1 MENILHDFN
10 EKVISL
16 VANCLKNSITE
27 EGISNFTDDLEQQ
40 MIELGGQVTQFLIE
54 YAENIIFKL
63 KDRKEKFE
71 SLEKDNRTLISIFG
85 EINFKRRY
93 YLDKKTKERIY
104 LLDQFLKLEPRE
116 RMLANVKE
124 RILDEARETSYKRAG
139 EKASYG
145 TEISK
150 QTVKNEI
157 NKLKFKEETE
167 KQKENKKKVKRIYII
182 ADEDHVH
189 LQKGGIEEPRLIIIY
204 DSILSRG
211 KRLELKNKKHF
222 GGIYTKKIDDLWEEV
237 MTYIENNY
245 DTEYLERV
253 YISGDGASWI
263 KTGIEWII
271 KSEYVLDEFHM
282 KKAINGIA
290 GRITKTNKEEKEK
303 QKKELKTALRRL
315 NFVKFKE
322 ICYEILAEEME
333 KTTRKRKEELM
344 NYILN
349 NVEGIKNLY
358 RNKKELHGC
367 SAEGHI
373 SHIYSDRMS
382 SRPMGWSTENV
393 NNMSRLRIA
402 KEDNIKVKEILE
414 NSKKII
420 EFKEIE
426 KIRNQANKKIDES
439 IDFKTVSVPI
449 MNFGTLEERI
459 FFKNLLEYNK
469 AV

>member
-27 EGISNFTDDLEQQ
+27 RGISDFTNDLEDE
-40 MIELGGQVTQFLIE
+40 MIKFGSKVTQFLVE

-71 SLEKDNRTLISIFG
+71 SLEKDERTIISIFG
-85 EINFKRRY
+85 ELNFKRRY
-93 YLDKKTKERIY
+93 YQDKETKERIY
-104 LLDQFLKLEPRE
+104 LLDQFLKLEKRE
-116 RMLANVKE
+116 RMLPNVKE
-124 RILDEARETSYKRAG
+124 RLIEEARETSYRRAG

-157 NKLKFKEETE
+157 NKLDFKAEISDE
-167 KQKENKKKVKRIYII
+167 KENKKKVKKLYII

-189 LQKGGIEEPRLIIIY
+189 LQKGGIEEPRLVVVY
-204 DSILSRG
+204 DKVVAKG
-211 KRLELKNKKHF
+211 KRIELKNKKHF
-222 GGIYTKKIDDLWEEV
+222 GGIYTNRIDDLWEEV

-253 YISGDGASWI
+253 YITGDGANWI
-263 KTGIEWII
+263 KTGLEWIV
-271 KSEYVLDEFHM
+271 KSKYVLDEFHM
-282 KKAINGIA
+282 KKAVNGIV
-290 GRITKTNKEEKEK
+290 GRITKTNKEKKEKEK
-303 QKKELKTALRRL
+303 KELRTALRRL

-322 ICYEILAEEME
+322 KCYEILAEEME

-382 SRPMGWSTENV
+382 SRPMGWSTTNV
-393 NNMSRLRIA
+393 GNMSKLRIA
-402 KEDNIKVKEILE
+402 REDKISMKEVLKNSQKE
-414 NSKKII
+414 I
-420 EFKEIE
+420 EFKEIQ
-426 KIRNQANKKIDES
+426 KIRNQANAKIRKS
-439 IDFKTVSVPI
+439 INFKAVKVPI
-449 MNFGTLEERI
+449 INFGTQEEKI
-459 FFKNLLEYNK
+459 FFRNLLEYK

>member
-27 EGISNFTDDLEQQ
+27 KGISDFTNDLESE
-40 MIELGGQVTQFLIE
+40 MVEFGSQVTQFLVE
-54 YAENIIFKL
+54 YAENTIFKL

-71 SLEKDNRTLISIFG
+71 CLEKDDRTIISIFG

-93 YLDKKTKERIY
+93 YQDKETKERIY
-104 LLDQFLKLEPRE
+104 LLDQFLKLEKRE
-116 RMLANVKE
+116 RMLPNVKE
-124 RILDEARETSYKRAG
+124 RLIEEARETSYRRAG
-139 EKASYG
+139 KKASYG

-157 NKLKFKEETE
+157 NKLDFKPEIGEE
-167 KQKENKKKVKRIYII
+167 KESKKKVKKLYII

-189 LQKGGIEEPRLIIIY
+189 LQKGGIEEPRLIIVY
-204 DSILSRG
+204 DSVLVKG
-211 KRLELKNKKHF
+211 KRIELKNKKHF
-222 GGIYTKKIDDLWEEV
+222 GGVYTKKIDDLWGEV

-253 YISGDGASWI
+253 YISGDGANWI
-263 KTGIEWII
+263 KTGLEWIV
-271 KSEYVLDEFHM
+271 KSIYVLDEFHM
-282 KKAINGIA
+282 KKAVNGIV

-303 QKKELKTALRRL
+303 QKKEIRTALRRL
-315 NFVKFKE
+315 NFVRFKE
-322 ICYEILAEEME
+322 LCYEILTEEME
-333 KTTRKRKEELM
+333 KTTRKRKQDLM
-344 NYILN
+344 EYILN

-367 SAEGHI
+367 SAEGHV

-382 SRPMGWSTENV
+382 SRPMGWSTTNI
-393 NNMSRLRIA
+393 NNMSRLRTA
-402 KEDNIKVKEILE
+402 KEDNISTEEVLN
-414 NSKKII
+414 NSKKVI
-420 EFKEIE
+420 ELKEIQ
-426 KIRNQANKKIDES
+426 KIRNQANAKIKES
-439 IDFKTVSVPI
+439 INFKPISVPI
-449 MNFGTLEERI
+449 MNFGTQEERI
-459 FFKNLLEYNK
+459 FFKNLLEYK

>member
-16 VANCLKNSITE
+16 VTNCLKNSITE
-27 EGISNFTDDLEQQ
+27 KGISDFTNDLESE
-40 MIELGGQVTQFLIE
+40 MIEFGSQVTQFLVE

-71 SLEKDNRTLISIFG
+71 SLEKDGRTIISIFG

-93 YLDKKTKERIY
+93 YQNKETKERIY
-104 LLDQFLKLEPRE
+104 LLDQFLKLEKRE
-116 RMLANVKE
+116 RMLSNVKE
-124 RILDEARETSYKRAG
+124 RLIDEARETSYKRAG
-139 EKASYG
+139 QKASYG

-157 NKLKFKEETE
+157 NKLDFKAEIAKE
-167 KQKENKKKVKRIYII
+167 KENKKKVKKLYII

-189 LQKGGIEEPRLIIIY
+189 LQKGGIEEPRLIIVY
-204 DSILSRG
+204 DSIIAKG
-211 KRLELKNKKHF
+211 KRIELKNKKHF

-253 YISGDGASWI
+253 YISGDGANWI
-263 KTGIEWII
+263 KTGLEWII
-271 KSEYVLDEFHM
+271 KSVYVLDEFHM
-282 KKAINGIA
+282 KKAVNGIV
-290 GRITKTNKEEKEK
+290 GRITKANKKEKEK
-303 QKKELKTALRRL
+303 QKREIRTELRRL
-315 NFVKFKE
+315 NFVRFKE
-322 ICYEILAEEME
+322 ICCEILEEEME
-333 KTTRKRKEELM
+333 KTTRERKEDLM
-344 NYILN
+344 DYILN

-367 SAEGHI
+367 SAEGHV

-382 SRPMGWSTENV
+382 SRPMGWSTTNI
-393 NNMSRLRIA
+393 NNMSRLRTA
-402 KEDNIKVKEILE
+402 KEDNISTEEILN
-414 NSKKII
+414 NSKKVI
-420 EFKEIE
+420 ELKEIQ
-426 KIRNQANKKIDES
+426 KIRNQANAKIKES
-439 IDFKTVSVPI
+439 INFKPVNVPI
-449 MNFGTLEERI
+449 MNFGTTEEKI
-459 FFKNLLEYNK
+459 FFKNLLEYK

>member
-16 VANCLKNSITE
+16 VGNCLKSSLTE
-27 EGISNFTDDLEQQ
+27 KGISDFTNDLERE
-40 MIELGGQVTQFLIE
+40 MIEFGSQVTQFLVE

-71 SLEKDNRTLISIFG
+71 SLEKDDRTIISIFG
-85 EINFKRRY
+85 ELNFKRRY
-93 YLDKKTKERIY
+93 YKDKETKERIY
-104 LLDQFLKLEPRE
+104 LLDQFLKLEKRE
-116 RMLANVKE
+116 RMLPNVKE
-124 RILDEARETSYKRAG
+124 RIIEEARETSYKRAG
-139 EKASYG
+139 QKASYG

-157 NKLKFKEETE
+157 NKLDIKPEIAEEKES
-167 KQKENKKKVKRIYII
+167 KKKVKKLYII

-189 LQKGGIEEPRLIIIY
+189 LQKGGIDEPRLIIVY
-204 DSILSRG
+204 DSIIAKG
-211 KRLELKNKKHF
+211 KRIELKNKRHF

-253 YISGDGASWI
+253 YISGDGANWI
-263 KTGIEWII
+263 KTGLEWII
-271 KSEYVLDEFHM
+271 KSVYVLDEFHM
-282 KKAINGIA
+282 KKAVNGIV

-303 QKKELKTALRRL
+303 QKKELRTALRRL
-315 NFVKFKE
+315 NFVRFKE

-333 KTTRKRKEELM
+333 KTTRERKQDLM
-344 NYILN
+344 DYILN

-382 SRPMGWSTENV
+382 SRPMGWSTTNI
-393 NNMSRLRIA
+393 NNMSKLRTA
-402 KEDNIKVKEILE
+402 KEDNISTEEILN
-414 NSKKII
+414 NSKKVI
-420 EFKEIE
+420 EIKEIQ
-426 KIRNQANKKIDES
+426 KIRNQANASIKES
-439 IDFKTVSVPI
+439 INFKPVSVPI
-449 MNFGTLEERI
+449 MNFGTQEERI
-459 FFKNLLEYNK
+459 FFKNLLEYK

>member
-10 EKVISL
+10 KKVISL
-16 VANCLKNSITE
+16 VINCLKNSITE
-27 EGISNFTDDLEQQ
+27 KGISDFTNDLESE
-40 MIELGGQVTQFLIE
+40 MIKFGSEVTQFLIE

-63 KDRKEKFE
+63 KERKEKFE
-71 SLEKDNRTLISIFG
+71 SLEKDERTIISIFG
-85 EINFKRRY
+85 EVNFKRRY
-93 YLDKKTKERIY
+93 YKDKETKERIY
-104 LLDQFLKLEPRE
+104 LLDQFLKLEKRE
-116 RMLANVKE
+116 RMLQNVKE
-124 RILDEARETSYKRAG
+124 RLIEEARETSYRRAG

-157 NKLKFKEETE
+157 NKLDFKTEISEE
-167 KQKENKKKVKRIYII
+167 KENKKKVKKIYII

-189 LQKGGIEEPRLIIIY
+189 LQKGGIEEPRLVVVY
-204 DSILSRG
+204 DNVVAKG
-211 KRLELKNKKHF
+211 KRIELKNKKHF
-222 GGIYTKKIDDLWEEV
+222 GGIYTKRIDDLWEEV

-263 KTGIEWII
+263 KTGVEWIV
-271 KSEYVLDEFHM
+271 KSKYVLDEFHM
-282 KKAINGIA
+282 KKAVNGIV
-290 GRITKTNKEEKEK
+290 GRITKTNKEKKEKEK
-303 QKKELKTALRRL
+303 KELRTALRRL

-322 ICYEILAEEME
+322 KCYEILAEEME
-333 KTTRKRKEELM
+333 KTIRKRKEEMM

-349 NVEGIKNLY
+349 NIEGIKNLY

-382 SRPMGWSTENV
+382 SRPMGWSTTNV
-393 NNMSRLRIA
+393 ENMSKLRIA
-402 KEDNIKVKEILE
+402 KEDKIRTEEILK
-414 NSKKII
+414 NSKKVI
-420 EFKEIE
+420 ELNEIQ
-426 KIRNQANKKIDES
+426 KIRNQANAKIKES
-439 IDFKTVSVPI
+439 INFKPVSVPI
-449 MNFGTLEERI
+449 MSFGTQEEKI
-459 FFKNLLEYNK
+459 FFKNLLEYK

>member
-16 VANCLKNSITE
+16 LTNCLKNSITE
-27 EGISNFTDDLEQQ
+27 KGISDFTNDLESE
-40 MIELGGQVTQFLIE
+40 MIKFGSKVTQFIVE

-63 KDRKEKFE
+63 KERKERFE
-71 SLEKDNRTLISIFG
+71 SLEKDERTIISIFG

-93 YLDKKTKERIY
+93 YQDKETNERIY
-104 LLDQFLKLEPRE
+104 LLDQFLKLEKRE
-116 RMLANVKE
+116 RMLPNVKE
-124 RILDEARETSYKRAG
+124 RLIEEARETSYRRAG
-139 EKASYG
+139 QKASYG
-145 TEISK
+145 IEISK

-157 NKLKFKEETE
+157 NKLDFKTEISEE
-167 KQKENKKKVKRIYII
+167 KENKKKVKKIYII

-189 LQKGGIEEPRLIIIY
+189 LQKGGIEEPRLIVVY
-204 DSILSRG
+204 DNVVAKG
-211 KRLELKNKKHF
+211 KRIELKNKKHF
-222 GGIYTKKIDDLWEEV
+222 GGIYTNRIDDLWEEV

-263 KTGIEWII
+263 KTGLEWIV
-271 KSEYVLDEFHM
+271 KSKYVLDEFHM
-282 KKAINGIA
+282 KKAVNGIV
-290 GRITKTNKEEKEK
+290 GRITKANKEEKEK
-303 QKKELKTALRRL
+303 QKEEIRTALRRL
-315 NFVKFKE
+315 NFVEFKE

-333 KTTRKRKEELM
+333 KTTRKRKEDLM

-382 SRPMGWSTENV
+382 SRPMGWSTTNV
-393 NNMSRLRIA
+393 GKMSKLRIA
-402 KEDNIKVKEILE
+402 KEDKISTEEILN
-414 NSKKII
+414 NSKKVI
-420 EFKEIE
+420 EVNEIQ
-426 KIRNQANKKIDES
+426 KIRNQAKAKIKES
-439 IDFKTVSVPI
+439 INFKPVKIPI
-449 MNFGTLEERI
+449 MSFGTQEERI
-459 FFKNLLEYNK
+459 FFRNLLEYK

>member
-16 VANCLKNSITE
+16 VGNCLKNTITE
-27 EGISNFTDDLEQQ
+27 KGISDFTNDLESE
-40 MIELGGQVTQFLIE
+40 MIELGSQITQFLVE

-71 SLEKDNRTLISIFG
+71 SLEKDDRTIISIFG

-93 YLDKKTKERIY
+93 YQDKETKERIY
-104 LLDQFLKLEPRE
+104 LLDQFLKLEKRE
-116 RMLANVKE
+116 RMLPNVKE
-124 RILDEARETSYKRAG
+124 RLIDEARETSYKRAG

-157 NKLKFKEETE
+157 NKLEIKAEIEEE
-167 KQKENKKKVKRIYII
+167 KENKKKVKKLYII

-189 LQKGGIEEPRLIIIY
+189 LQKGGIEEPRLIIVY
-204 DSILSRG
+204 DSIIAKG
-211 KRLELKNKKHF
+211 KRIELKNKKHF

-253 YISGDGASWI
+253 YISGDGANWI
-263 KTGIEWII
+263 KTGLEWII
-271 KSEYVLDEFHM
+271 KSVYVLDEFHM
-282 KKAINGIA
+282 KKAVNGIV
-290 GRITKTNKEEKEK
+290 GKITKANKKEKEK
-303 QKKELKTALRRL
+303 QKKEIRTALRRL
-315 NFVKFKE
+315 NFVRFKE
-322 ICYEILAEEME
+322 KCYEILEEEME
-333 KTTRKRKEELM
+333 KTTRERKEDLM
-344 NYILN
+344 DYIIN

-382 SRPMGWSTENV
+382 SRPMGWSTTNI
-393 NNMSRLRIA
+393 NNMSRLRTA
-402 KEDNIKVKEILE
+402 KEDNISTEEILN
-414 NSKKII
+414 NSKKVI
-420 EFKEIE
+420 ELKEIQ
-426 KIRNQANKKIDES
+426 KIRNQANAKIKES
-439 IDFKTVSVPI
+439 INFKPVSVPI
-449 MNFGTLEERI
+449 MSFGTTEEKI
-459 FFKNLLEYNK
+459 FFKNLLEYK